1 MTEMELFTQANQTA
15 QFMVS
20 ASASLSRHISVFL
33 TIVTGYIIIAYL
45 IGTKLTK
52 AQVTIAIAIAICIVA
67 YAFPAFMLAAIVS
80 GMRAGSAKLALINP
94 TAPTILEELWN
105 GPPMGLAILITG
117 LLAPLWFMW
126 TARRRKEHKL
136 SPQQIKSSVPVQESK

>member
-20 ASASLSRHISVFL
+20 ASASLSTHISIFL

-52 AQVTIAIAIAICIVA
+52 AQVAIAICIVA
-67 YAFPAFMLAAIVS
+67 YAFPAFMLIAIVS

-94 TAPTILEELWN
+94 TAPTIFEELWN

-126 TARRRKEHKL
+126 TVRRRKEHKL
-136 SPQQIKSSVPVQESK
+136 SPQQTKSSVPVQESK

>member
-20 ASASLSRHISVFL
+20 ASASPSTHISIFL

-52 AQVTIAIAIAICIVA
+52 AQVTIAIAICIVA
-67 YAFPAFMLAAIVS
+67 YAFSAFMLTAVVS

-94 TAPTILEELWN
+94 TAPTIFEELWN
-105 GPPMGLAILITG
+105 STPMGLAILITG

-126 TARRRKEHKL
+126 PARRRKEHKL
-136 SPQQIKSSVPVQESK
+136 SPQQTKSNVPVQESK